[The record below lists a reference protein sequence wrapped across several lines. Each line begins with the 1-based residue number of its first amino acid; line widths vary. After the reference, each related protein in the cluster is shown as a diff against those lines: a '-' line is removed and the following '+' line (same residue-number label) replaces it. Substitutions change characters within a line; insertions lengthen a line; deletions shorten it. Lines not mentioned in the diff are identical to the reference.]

1 MALSRYV
8 NSVKIRGIRYG
19 TSEISTI
26 IKKAI
31 DSRTINYSTYV
42 MKEGDRLDTVAGERL
57 GDGGN
62 WWAIAA
68 ASGIGWGLQVPPGT
82 LVKIPNMA
90 SVIALVVSRA
100 QR

>member
-8 NSVKIRGIRYG
+8 NSVKIRGVRYG
-19 TSEISTI
+19 TSQISTM
-26 IKKAI
+26 IKKAV
-31 DSRTINYSTYV
+31 DERRLSFSTYI
-42 MKEGDRLDTVAGERL
+42 MKEGDRLDTIAGERL

-82 LVKIPNMA
+82 LIKIPDMA
-90 SVIALVVSRA
+90 SVVAIVVSRA
-100 QR
+100 R